1 MERSSRNFQPSSS
14 YGKCVPLTNV
24 PCTVKNNFS
33 LFSGY
38 LPQNLL
44 NSEPFPISLE
54 GSSYRESTVV
64 IFPCYTVSLGNGY
77 VKYGTCH
84 IFRLLNQD
92 KNFLMY
98 MSFKKS
104 NKANNHS
111 RVKEYK
117 QFQTST
123 GSDGESMDCFFRGCI
138 TTKEK
143 IISHSFC
150 PQILLRKENEQSFF
164 CEKELNTNIVLIQ
177 TWPASVQ

>member
-1 MERSSRNFQPSSS
+1 MLRKLYILNGTVIQKFLVFLKLW
-14 YGKCVPLTNV
+14 KCVPLTNV
-24 PCTVKNNFS
+24 PCTVKNNFF

-38 LPQNLL
+38 LPQNLF

-64 IFPCYTVSLGNGY
+64 IFPCYTVSLGNEY

-92 KNFLMY
+92 QNFLMY
-98 MSFKKS
+98 MNFTKS

-123 GSDGESMDCFFRGCI
+123 GSDGESMDCFFSWLYLYKR
-138 TTKEK
+138 KDYFA
-143 IISHSFC
+143 SFLSAN
-150 PQILLRKENEQSFF
+150 PIKKRERAILFLRKR
-164 CEKELNTNIVLIQ
+164 T
-177 TWPASVQ
+177 

>member
-1 MERSSRNFQPSSS
+1 MCAPD
-14 YGKCVPLTNV
+14 KCSVYS
-24 PCTVKNNFS
+24 KKQFFF

-38 LPQNLL
+38 LPQNLF

-64 IFPCYTVSLGNGY
+64 IFPCYTLSLGNEY

-92 KNFLMY
+92 QNFLMY
-98 MSFKKS
+98 MNFTKS

-117 QFQTST
+117 
-123 GSDGESMDCFFRGCI
+123 
-138 TTKEK
+138 
-143 IISHSFC
+143 
-150 PQILLRKENEQSFF
+150 
-164 CEKELNTNIVLIQ
+164 
-177 TWPASVQ
+177 